1 MFNKHQIR
9 SYLKYSIVAA
19 ILYLICV
26 VVFLSKDA
34 YTQTYILYLGNTLF
48 AIPIVF
54 FVVHFANKR
63 GRNASTQMAIS
74 AGIITTLMGII
85 LSCLSIF
92 IILAIMEPSAYR
104 DVTNTAT
111 ELAKPAPALEGNGFA
126 LITMLLMDAVLGN
139 MAFGAFVAAMLSNML
154 KSDQTGETATINP
167 EKA

>member
-1 MFNKHQIR
+1 MFNKHEIR
-9 SYLKYSIVAA
+9 SYLKYSIASA

-54 FVVHFANKR
+54 FVVHYANKR
-63 GRNASTQMAIS
+63 GRNANTGTAIS
-74 AGIITTLMGII
+74 AGIATTLIGII

-92 IILAIMEPSAYR
+92 IILAIMKPSAYT
-104 DVTNTAT
+104 DVTNTAL
-111 ELAKPAPALEGNGFA
+111 ELSMPAPGLEGNGFA
-126 LITMLLMDAVLGN
+126 LIMILFLDAILGN
-139 MAFGAFVAAMLSNML
+139 VAFGAFVAAMLTNML